1 MPRTKNAASPPP
13 SEPASPS
20 RVVVAHPPS
29 EWYAR
34 LKEEL
39 VMAGVE
45 HDRAGLIARRVL
57 TALVPQ
63 AARLE
68 AMDHRGESYRID

>member
-1 MPRTKNAASPPP
+1 MPRKTAAPPTPEPPP
-13 SEPASPS
+13 SRP
-20 RVVVAHPPS
+20 VVSYPPS
-29 EWYAR
+29 TWLAR

-39 VMAGVE
+39 ISAGIE

-68 AMDHRGESYRID
+68 AMDHRGEHFRIDD